1 MRVSAKGCSLPS
13 GLCILMRGVASAGGF
28 FLGIFRS
35 CYGYPGRNLALKQSR
50 KWAVRSFGFCDGFRI
65 ALIISRHHSLSR
77 SPLPLKFG
85 VGALGFKGLG
95 FWIWLWIWGLRFT
108 LGFKGLG
115 FWILGLDLGFKVYLN
130 PEAPTFS
137 RTYIRKPS

>member
-1 MRVSAKGCSLPS
+1 MTRHATELKNGVCCDMRVSAKGCSLPS
-13 GLCILMRGVASAGGF
+13 GLCILMQGVASAGGF

-35 CYGYPGRNLALKQSR
+35 CYGYPGRNLAQKQSR

-77 SPLPLKFG
+77 SPLPLKFR

-95 FWIWLWIWGLRFT
+95 FWILA
-108 LGFKGLG
+108 
-115 FWILGLDLGFKVYLN
+115 LDLGFKVYL
-130 PEAPTFS
+130 
-137 RTYIRKPS
+137 RV